1 MCPKMESAFSLL
13 GKRWNGLIIHVLM
26 DGPKRFK
33 DMTETIPT
41 ISQKM
46 LAERLKELEQ
56 NEIIERQ
63 VLPETPVKVIYKL
76 TDKGMALQAVFQEM
90 QKWADSFC
98 EPGASVKSH
107 NRFLLQFRQML
118 YSGLRQQRH
127 LLCFLLQCL

>member
-1 MCPKMESAFSLL
+1 M

-56 NEIIERQ
+56 NEIVERQ

-76 TDKGMALQAVFQEM
+76 TDKGLALQAVFQEM

-98 EPGASVKSH
+98 EPGGSA
-107 NRFLLQFRQML
+107 NDT
-118 YSGLRQQRH
+118 
-127 LLCFLLQCL
+127 CDE

>member
-26 DGPKRFK
+26 DEPKRFK

-56 NEIIERQ
+56 NEIVERQ

-98 EPGASVKSH
+98 EPGGSA
-107 NRFLLQFRQML
+107 NDT
-118 YSGLRQQRH
+118 
-127 LLCFLLQCL
+127 CDE

>member
-56 NEIIERQ
+56 NEIVERQ

-76 TDKGMALQAVFQEM
+76 TDKGLALQAVFQEM

-98 EPGASVKSH
+98 EPGGLPTTHVMNNKGCP
-107 NRFLLQFRQML
+107 RQPFLNDKV
-118 YSGLRQQRH
+118 YSS
-127 LLCFLLQCL
+127 

>member
-56 NEIIERQ
+56 NEIVERQ

-76 TDKGMALQAVFQEM
+76 TDKGMAH
-90 QKWADSFC
+90 
-98 EPGASVKSH
+98 AS
-107 NRFLLQFRQML
+107 RFSGNAKMGRQF
-118 YSGLRQQRH
+118 LRARGICQRH
-127 LLCFLLQCL
+127 M